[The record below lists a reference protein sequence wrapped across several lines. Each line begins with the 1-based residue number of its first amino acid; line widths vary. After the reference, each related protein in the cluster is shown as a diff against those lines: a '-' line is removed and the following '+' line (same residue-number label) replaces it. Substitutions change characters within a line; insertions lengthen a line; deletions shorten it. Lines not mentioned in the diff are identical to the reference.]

1 MWKPEHRRT
10 ADRRGL
16 RYESDLTD
24 AEWTLVAPLIRPAKR
39 GGRPRTVNVREV
51 LNAIFYVLWTGCQWK
66 ALPKDLPPRSTVWA
80 YLDLWE
86 WDGTPAAFI
95 MLYTSRRERWQGGR
109 QARPQPSSTARP
121 PKEPSKGAT
130 LDPSGYDAGKKVT
143 GRKRHILTDTLG
155 LLLAVTVHPASV
167 QDRDGAEA
175 LLREAR
181 RTFPFIKR
189 VIGDAGY
196 QGRKMEA
203 AMARTGTWTLQIVR
217 RCDRHRFIVLPKRW
231 IVERTLAWISRNRRL
246 ARDYERHARKAAA
259 FVRLAMIRLM
269 LRRLSAN

>member
-1 MWKPEHRRT
+1 MGRHAQPHSSCSIRRDARDGRAGGKPDHSHHRQPDHQR
-10 ADRRGL
+10 
-16 RYESDLTD
+16 
-24 AEWTLVAPLIRPAKR
+24 
-39 GGRPRTVNVREV
+39 N
-51 LNAIFYVLWTGCQWK
+51 
-66 ALPKDLPPRSTVWA
+66 
-80 YLDLWE
+80 
-86 WDGTPAAFI
+86 
-95 MLYTSRRERWQGGR
+95 
-109 QARPQPSSTARP
+109 PQR
-121 PKEPSKGAT
+121 GAT